1 MKIVKHFLCGN
12 HSGNLED
19 RPISIRL
26 VYGDSDVLED
36 SIWINPSITI
46 KTLIRLIESRLQI
59 SKRPIHYRVEL
70 KVSSSQCNFATNAH
84 GGRLDWLGVNND
96 HTVHIIPEYQSDV
109 SKSAKRKK
117 SKKKKRNK
125 QTQSTND
132 KKASIS
138 QTKRNSAKPTVVA
151 DYVTTEDRDRL
162 EHSNSLTLIFEEAAI
177 LFQERRQRLNDLALK
192 KSSPKQKS
200 PIKSKPSSTSTEPVG
215 CCSLEY
221 ESKAGKTFFPVLI
234 GHEECLYKSSKAAKH
249 AHIKPRSL
257 DLHGCT
263 RDEALFKLSSNLPDW
278 LDAAMKEHPYTL
290 PVNIITGGGSQIV
303 ADAVYCWILENR
315 NVANRF

>member
-1 MKIVKHFLCGN
+1 LTEDADCPNKFYSRLLSFWADEYVHVDKFANYLDIIVEVCRAKLSYLIDTSNDLERTKVWYLTMITLTAHAKFPGSSPPELMLKIINDPKDGPNNYFKVLLEDIAHHGTNSRMKILEHFLCGN
-12 HSGNLED
+12 HCGNLED
-19 RPISIRL
+19 GPIGIRL

-125 QTQSTND
+125 QTQSTNG

-138 QTKRNSAKPTVVA
+138 
-151 DYVTTEDRDRL
+151 
-162 EHSNSLTLIFEEAAI
+162 
-177 LFQERRQRLNDLALK
+177 RLNA
-192 KSSPKQKS
+192 
-200 PIKSKPSSTSTEPVG
+200 TR
-215 CCSLEY
+215 
-221 ESKAGKTFFPVLI
+221 
-234 GHEECLYKSSKAAKH
+234 
-249 AHIKPRSL
+249 RSQQ
-257 DLHGCT
+257 
-263 RDEALFKLSSNLPDW
+263 W
-278 LDAAMKEHPYTL
+278 LQ
-290 PVNIITGGGSQIV
+290 IT
-303 ADAVYCWILENR
+303 
-315 NVANRF
+315 